1 MSYIKVSYENNKIII
16 NENGNSLIDE
26 MPTFNFT
33 DQTLS
38 AISPEMIQ
46 LILRKLDCLKDA
58 KEGDGIKDKTDIM
71 NKIFDT
77 GNDNKY
83 NKLDLN
89 VIKEGVFN
97 QNKDKIQSYSWL
109 KSSTLNENLSFI
121 KNVFF
126 ETGLGPKSYI
136 KDFKNPTTKVFD
148 MIGNF
153 QNEVG
158 DPFSRKTEDIT
169 IRYPEQVNTTISFDK
184 SFMNYFGFLDV
195 NYESKLVGKSN
206 EGGIYNYTIDLGNS
220 NTYSSSNITKMKNSG
235 TPIQRFLSTTLPSQ
249 SVIVCSNEYKL
260 INKVTG
266 DEYFKGNDY
275 KNAVINALNQKSNNL
290 PEIKRYII
298 GKELGDVMQ
307 ILLMMVWQIAEK
319 QNKKNYCMVSLDSI
333 VFLLCNIL
341 EQPCF
346 YTHNSNKGK
355 ASEDK
360 CYAIQYFFP
369 TVITQSE
376 RMKMRLDQKYNE
388 IFANNLKIKNFLNR
402 IFIEGIL
409 YIGNTKIDYKNDNS
423 FSKKRSIIENNFIKP
438 INNTITEV
446 SEKLEEFY
454 NKMKDN
460 DNIQEENL
468 TYMNN
473 EYLLLPFIGMTQ
485 NKSIKKI
492 NKYYVNGKISDYTK
506 TIPLEYNGTKYSFKN
521 LFNKLNSGTLR
532 GGAGENDD
540 LNIINEESQM
550 NVNNDNYNNFPENIV
565 SPPSIEEFFKDN
577 NQELKNSSSNNSNII
592 TDNNDYNNDNE
603 NLENQED
610 TIKSLIE
617 PPTFKSSN
625 SPVVEEDSENEENK
639 MDSQNQEL
647 EQEIKNQEQ
656 EQSNINK
663 IPNDEN
669 NQTDISQINTDE
681 IYTNQMDINQMDT
694 NEMDSEQIN
703 TEQMDSIYEMNPT
716 YEMNANTENKTNM
729 YINHFTDSLFLTFI
743 NQIVEFIED
752 SSNELTFEDNYDGFY
767 YYYDMICYICY
778 INKQVYYD
786 NDLLS
791 LMKQLKD
798 YSNGT
803 ISIDKIIN
811 NLSNIRPS
819 FISNESEKEDNSLS
833 LSNNSC
839 LVNNS
844 ITLNKFPKA
853 IQYTEEL
860 FDTLNTIDSQ
870 ELNNVTID
878 FKNDET
884 QINQDSPLPSL
895 LNTRLEPDIGVKRSR
910 DTNSSEETNT
920 YKKNRFDDDMI
931 GGKTVK
937 RKRSIKKHKK
947 TKKGGSYKKKK
958 RSIKKKTKASRRK
971 RKTLKKR
978 GL

>member
-1 MSYIKVSYENNKIII
+1 MSYTKVSYGNNKIII
-16 NENGNSLIDE
+16 NKNGNSLIDD
-26 MPTFNFT
+26 MPTFNFN
-33 DQTLS
+33 DSTLS
-38 AISPEMIQ
+38 AISSEMIQ

-58 KEGDGIKDKTDIM
+58 KEGDGIQDKTDIM
-71 NKIFDT
+71 NKIF
-77 GNDNKY
+77 GNTTSTVN
-83 NKLDLN
+83 NLDF
-89 VIKEGVFN
+89 IKTRVFD
-97 QNKDKIQSYSWL
+97 QNKDKIQPYSWL

-136 KDFKNPTTKVFD
+136 KDFKNPTSKVFE
-148 MIGNF
+148 MIGTF

-158 DPFSRKTEDIT
+158 DPFTRKTEDIT
-169 IRYPEQVNTTISFDK
+169 IRYPGQVNTTISFDK
-184 SFMNYFGFLDV
+184 SFMNYFGFLNV
-195 NYESKLVGKSN
+195 NYESKLVGENN
-206 EGGIYNYTIDLGNS
+206 EGGIYNYTIDLGNG
-220 NTYSSSNITKMKNSG
+220 NVYSSNNITKVKNSG
-235 TPIQRFLSTTLPSQ
+235 TPIQRFISTNLPIQ
-249 SVIVCSNEYKL
+249 PVIVCNNEYNL
-260 INKVTG
+260 TNKVSG

-275 KNAVINALNQKSNNL
+275 KNAVINALNKKSINL

-333 VFLLCNIL
+333 VFLLCNLL

-355 ASEDK
+355 ADEDK

-369 TVITQSE
+369 TIITPVE

-402 IFIEGIL
+402 IFIEGII

-423 FSKKRSIIENNFIKP
+423 FSKKRNIIENNFIKP

-446 SEKLEEFY
+446 SEKLDEFY
-454 NKMKDN
+454 NNIKDN
-460 DNIQEENL
+460 NNIQEKDL
-468 TYMNN
+468 THMND

-485 NKSIKKI
+485 NKSTKKIKIKI
-492 NKYYVNGKISDYTK
+492 NKYYLNGKISDYTK
-506 TIPLEYNGTKYSFKN
+506 TIPLEYKGRKISFKN
-521 LFNKLNSGTLR
+521 LFTQLNSGSLT
-532 GGAGENDD
+532 GGGGEENDD
-540 LNIINEESQM
+540 LNVINDESQM
-550 NVNNDNYNNFPENIV
+550 NVTNNNYNNFTESIV
-565 SPPSIEEFFKDN
+565 SPPSIEGFFKDN
-577 NQELKNSSSNNSNII
+577 NQDFKNSSSNNSKII
-592 TDNNDYNNDNE
+592 TDNNDYENDNE
-603 NLENQED
+603 
-610 TIKSLIE
+610 TPI
-617 PPTFKSSN
+617 FKSSN
-625 SPVVEEDSENEENK
+625 SPVVEQDTENEENK
-639 MDSQNQEL
+639 MDLQNEEQQL
-647 EQEIKNQEQ
+647 EKLEE

-669 NQTDISQINTDE
+669 NQTDISQINT
-681 IYTNQMDINQMDT
+681 NQ
-694 NEMDSEQIN
+694 MDSEQ
-703 TEQMDSIYEMNPT
+703 MNP
-716 YEMNANTENKTNM
+716 YEMNANNDNDENKTNM
-729 YINHFTDSLFLTFI
+729 YINDFTDSLFLTFI

-752 SSNELTFEDNYDGFY
+752 SSNQLTFEDNYDGFY

-798 YSNGT
+798 YANENENT
-803 ISIDKIIN
+803 SIEKIIN
-811 NLSNIRPS
+811 NLSSIPS
-819 FISNESEKEDNSLS
+819 SFTSNKSEKEDNS

-844 ITLNKFPKA
+844 ITLNKSPKA

-860 FDTLNTIDSQ
+860 FDTFNTIDSQ

-878 FKNDET
+878 LKSENTSNDEM
-884 QINQDSPLPSL
+884 QINEESSLPSL
-895 LNTRLEPDIGVKRSR
+895 LNTTLEDEIGVKRSR
-910 DTNSSEETNT
+910 DTDSSEETNT
-920 YKKNRFDDDMI
+920 YKKNRNDMI
-931 GGKTVK
+931 GGKTIK
-937 RKRSIKKHKK
+937 RKRTIKKHKK
-947 TKKGGSYKKKK
+947 TKRNGSHKKKK
-958 RSIKKKTKASRRK
+958 RSIKKKAKASRRK